1 MDDVNLL
8 VIFYSRSGLTERL
21 AVLVGEGAIQEGAKI
36 RLRRSRD
43 LMPDEVI
50 AADEAW
56 RSERDRMHKEYA
68 APRLEDV
75 AWADVVAFGT
85 PAAPGS
91 VGAELGA
98 TLSQIATLGKERL
111 GGKAATA
118 FTSSYGALAGAEL
131 ALSELQSRL
140 LRLGVVALPV
150 PEEAGTVRSETSL
163 VVHQFLK
170 VGYKRFSLMRALAVV
185 KRQSTLVAVVLR

>member
-21 AVLVGEGAIQEGAKI
+21 AVLVAEGAIQEGAKI

-43 LMPDEVI
+43 VMPEEVI

-98 TLSQIATLGKERL
+98 TLSQIATLGKESL
-111 GGKAATA
+111 GKKAATA

-140 LRLGVVALPV
+140 LRLGFVTLPV
-150 PEEAGTVRSETSL
+150 PEEAGIAPSVASL
-163 VVHQFLK
+163 QDYERARVHGRKLTAL
-170 VGYKRFSLMRALAVV
+170 GRALHT
-185 KRQSTLVAVVLR
+185 R

>member
-1 MDDVNLL
+1 
-8 VIFYSRSGLTERL
+8 
-21 AVLVGEGAIQEGAKI
+21 
-36 RLRRSRD
+36 
-43 LMPDEVI
+43 MPEEVI

-75 AWADVVAFGT
+75 VWADVVAFGT
-85 PAAPGS
+85 PATIGS

-98 TLSQIATLGKERL
+98 TLSQIATSGKESLAR
-111 GGKAATA
+111 KAATA

-140 LRLGVVALPV
+140 LRLGFVTLPV
-150 PEEAGTVRSETSL
+150 PEEAGIVRGVASL
-163 VVHQFLK
+163 QDYELARMHGRKLTAL
-170 VGYKRFSLMRALAVV
+170 GRAL
-185 KRQSTLVAVVLR
+185 RPR

>member
-1 MDDVNLL
+1 
-8 VIFYSRSGLTERL
+8 
-21 AVLVGEGAIQEGAKI
+21 
-36 RLRRSRD
+36 
-43 LMPDEVI
+43 MPEEVI

-85 PAAPGS
+85 PAATGS
-91 VGAELGA
+91 VGAELSA
-98 TLSQIATLGKERL
+98 TLSQIATLGKSL
-111 GGKAATA
+111 AGKAATA

-140 LRLGVVALPV
+140 LRLGFVTLPV
-150 PEEAGTVRSETSL
+150 PEEAGIARSDASL
-163 VVHQFLK
+163 QDYELARMHGRKLTAL
-170 VGYKRFSLMRALAVV
+170 GRALHSNEKSPSVN
-185 KRQSTLVAVVLR
+185 Q

>member
-21 AVLVGEGAIQEGAKI
+21 AVLVAEGAIQAGAKI

-50 AADEAW
+50 AADEVW

-75 AWADVVAFGT
+75 GWADVVAFGS
-85 PAAPGS
+85 PAATGS
-91 VGAELGA
+91 VSPELGA
-98 TLSQIATLGKERL
+98 TLSQIATLGKKSLAR
-111 GGKAATA
+111 KAATA
-118 FTSSYGALAGAEL
+118 FTSSYGPLAGAEL

-140 LRLGVVALPV
+140 LRLGFVTVPV
-150 PEEAGTVRSETSL
+150 PEEAGIARSDASL
-163 VVHQFLK
+163 QDYELARVHGRKLT
-170 VGYKRFSLMRALAVV
+170 ALG
-185 KRQSTLVAVVLR
+185 RVLHGIEKSPSVNE

>member
-21 AVLVGEGAIQEGAKI
+21 AVLLAEGAIQEGAKI

-43 LMPDEVI
+43 LMPEEVI

-85 PAAPGS
+85 PAATGS
-91 VGAELGA
+91 VGAELSA
-98 TLSQIATLGKERL
+98 TLSQIATLGKSL
-111 GGKAATA
+111 AGKAATA

-140 LRLGVVALPV
+140 LRLGFVTLPV
-150 PEEAGTVRSETSL
+150 PEEAGIARSDASL
-163 VVHQFLK
+163 QDYELARMHGRKLTAL
-170 VGYKRFSLMRALAVV
+170 GRALHSNEKSPSVN
-185 KRQSTLVAVVLR
+185 Q